1 MEMVIGIDV
10 HKLEHVAAAV
20 DDAGRAVG
28 HVSFANTVKGVDRFI
43 AWLSTVAPGR
53 VVIGIENAG
62 GYGTTLTVALSRAGL
77 IALDVPPWRTA
88 PERRALGPGK
98 TDAQDA
104 EAIARVVLG
113 QRHRLAPALQP
124 ELVRAVGLLETA
136 RRQEVRDRTKVIQR
150 LRAVWTT
157 IDPAAEAKAT
167 KLKSPQQLRKL
178 RRITFAGGLVEQTAQ
193 RCVRDLAA
201 RITQHNRRIAEL
213 ENDLA
218 RLLAE
223 HGNPVDGVIGGG
235 PIVAAQLITHA
246 GDVRRFRNAAAFA
259 TYCGTSPIPC
269 GSGKTSGRH
278 RLNPAGNRQLNT
290 AIHRIALTQARLD
303 PRARA
308 YLARKKAEGKTDRE
322 ARRALKRHLTNVV
335 YRHLT
340 TWAEQSHLT

>member
-1 MEMVIGIDV
+1 MEMVVGVDV

-28 HVSFANTVKGVDRFI
+28 QLSFANTVKGVERFI
-43 AWLSTVAPGR
+43 AWLGTIAPGG

-77 IALDVPPWRTA
+77 VALDVPPWRTA

-98 TDAQDA
+98 TDAHDA

-113 QRHRLAPALQP
+113 HRDRLAPALQP

-157 IDPAAEAKAT
+157 IDPAAEASAT
-167 KLKSPQQLRKL
+167 KLKSPHQLRKL
-178 RRITFAGGLVEQTAQ
+178 RRMTFAGGLVEHTAQ

-201 RITQHNRRIAEL
+201 RIAQHNQRIAEL
-213 ENDLA
+213 EDDLA
-218 RLLAE
+218 RLLTQ

-246 GDVRRFRNAAAFA
+246 GDARRFRNAAAFA
-259 TYCGTSPIPC
+259 AYCGTSPIPC

-340 TWAEQSHLT
+340 TWAERLT